1 MRKDNRKHR
10 PGNKLRRQFVAL
22 TIGLCLCLT
31 TRAQMGEQYYNL
43 AVGIN
48 GGVNVNNVSFSPS
61 VRQKKLL
68 GANCGVTLRYIS
80 EKYFAVACG
89 AQVEINLSQHG
100 WSESYEDFPQLQYTR
115 KMNYVEIPFLAHIAY
130 GRDKGMRIFL
140 NLGPQIGF
148 LVNDKRAQSGNWE
161 DVTEG
166 IVEQHE
172 KRIENRFDYGIT
184 GGLGAELRTKA
195 GNFIVEGRYY
205 YGLADF
211 YNSTKKDYF
220 ARSAH
225 NTIVAKVTY
234 LFDLTH

>member
-1 MRKDNRKHR
+1 M
-10 PGNKLRRQFVAL
+10 
-22 TIGLCLCLT
+22 
-31 TRAQMGEQYYNL
+31 
-43 AVGIN
+43 
-48 GGVNVNNVSFSPS
+48 
-61 VRQKKLL
+61 
-68 GANCGVTLRYIS
+68 
-80 EKYFAVACG
+80 
-89 AQVEINLSQHG
+89 
-100 WSESYEDFPQLQYTR
+100 
-115 KMNYVEIPFLAHIAY
+115 
-130 GRDKGMRIFL
+130 
-140 NLGPQIGF
+140 
-148 LVNDKRAQSGNWE
+148 NDKRAQSGNWE